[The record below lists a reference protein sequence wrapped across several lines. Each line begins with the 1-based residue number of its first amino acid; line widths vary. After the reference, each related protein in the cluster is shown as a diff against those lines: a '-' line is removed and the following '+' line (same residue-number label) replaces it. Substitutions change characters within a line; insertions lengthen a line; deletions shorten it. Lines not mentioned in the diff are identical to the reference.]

1 MCSLG
6 RMGMDEL
13 QDEMEAEAVPC
24 CALCVWPEVPHH
36 PVYLVPIC
44 HRCVHEQLPLGSSFC
59 SPTPALPII
68 RGPFCRSHRTMYG
81 NDVEG
86 DFFLRAWQIINEISD
101 QLTHNQKFT
110 SSLLSQTDSVKVRS
124 S

>member
-1 MCSLG
+1 
-6 RMGMDEL
+6 MDKM
-13 QDEMEAEAVPC
+13 QDAEAVPC
-24 CALCVWPEVPHH
+24 ASLHGVCGQRSHTIPPFPL
-36 PVYLVPIC
+36 PVC
-44 HRCVHEQLPLGSSFC
+44 HRCVHEQRPIGSSFC

-81 NDVEG
+81 NDLEG

-101 QLTHNQKFT
+101 QLTHNQKFS
-110 SSLLSQTDSVKVRS
+110 SSLISQADSVKVRS